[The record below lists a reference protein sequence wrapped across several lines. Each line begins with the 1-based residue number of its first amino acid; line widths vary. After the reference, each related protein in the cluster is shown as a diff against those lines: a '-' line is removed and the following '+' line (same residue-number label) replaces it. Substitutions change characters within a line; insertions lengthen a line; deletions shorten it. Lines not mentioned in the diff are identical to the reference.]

1 MGWFLTNVNPSHN
14 LEIIEPS
21 KGLSDPSVPYLALI
35 NNGIIEAGREKQ
47 TPIKNTAGNP
57 TNLYATENNKGVR
70 MELIWYVAVLEVTAC
85 SRWEVG
91 TTLAV
96 IAERAGPPIVL
107 VTPSI
112 ATIAYMCQGF
122 KESLINR
129 IAARV
134 MKKKLKHW
142 VIDISFLRSNW
153 SANAPPNNVAG
164 IWTASCTN
172 PSNPSCIPEPVSS

>member
-1 MGWFLTNVNPSHN
+1 MYKRQLTKVNPSHN
-14 LEIIEPS
+14 LEVIEPS
-21 KGLSDPSVPYLALI
+21 DGLSVPSVPYLALI
-35 NNGIIEAGREKQ
+35 NKGIIEAGREKQ

-57 TNLYATENNKGVR
+57 TSHTATENNKGVR

-122 KESLINR
+122 KESVINR
-129 IAARV
+129 IVARAI
-134 MKKKLKHW
+134 KKKLKH
-142 VIDISFLRSNW
+142 
-153 SANAPPNNVAG
+153 
-164 IWTASCTN
+164 
-172 PSNPSCIPEPVSS
+172 